1 MSDKNEQRNNSYQRN
16 PKIGDSMKND
26 VKNNLLEMIHSIQ
39 KKMQLS
45 DIKFTKEEIVSFFKN
60 IPLSEQ
66 QQDMVCQYLLQ
77 LQQESKSD
85 LLEHTGMQADSVND
99 IQTES
104 AVEMNL
110 PDTAFFRLYLE
121 DLQNITQYTKEEEDE
136 LYEHLIAGD
145 EKSMYQLSEQW
156 MLKVLQ
162 IAKKQIHITEPKD
175 LADMIQEGNIAV
187 FLALQQML
195 GCGKKINFE
204 KELMMKAK
212 IAMDEHSKKMMKDT
226 DMDQSLLA
234 KAALVYEAQ
243 KYLAEQM
250 QRMPS
255 TEELSQYTKITVSEM
270 EDILTILE
278 KGNKY

>member
-1 MSDKNEQRNNSYQRN
+1 MSDKSEQRNNFHHRN
-16 PKIGDSMKND
+16 LNIGDSTKNN
-26 VKNNLLEMIHSIQ
+26 VKNNLLEIIPPIQ

-45 DIKFTKEEIVSFFKN
+45 DIKFTKEEIISFFKN

-77 LQQESKSD
+77 LQQESQSG
-85 LLEHTGMQADSVND
+85 LLEHTGMQTDLVND
-99 IQTES
+99 VQTES
-104 AVEMNL
+104 ADEIKL

-121 DLQNITQYTKEEEDE
+121 DLQNITQCTKEEEEE

-145 EKSMYQLSEQW
+145 EKSMHQLSEQW

-162 IAKKQIHITEPKD
+162 IAKRQIHITEPKD

-204 KELMMKAK
+204 KELMMKARN
-212 IAMDEHSKKMMKDT
+212 AMDEYSKKMMKDT

-255 TEELSQYTKITVSEM
+255 IEELSQYTKITVSEM
-270 EDILTILE
+270 EDILTLLE
-278 KGNKY
+278 KGNEY